1 MIDADELFKEDRAE
15 FEKNPIFTNYDVYMS
30 EVLREIDNAPTV
42 VIRCKDCKYFHSE
55 THIRNAY
62 PYSLED
68 GAKITVTKT
77 ECTAHELTMPR
88 EIDFCSRAEPK
99 QR

>member
-1 MIDADELFKEDRAE
+1 MRLIDLDDDRHTYCGDYGDYE
-15 FEKNPIFTNYDVYMS
+15 RWS
-30 EVLREIDNAPTV
+30 IDPNVPVVDAVP
-42 VIRCKDCKYFHSE
+42 VIRCKDCRYFHSE
-55 THIRNAY
+55 THIRDAY

-77 ECTAHELTMPR
+77 ECTAHELTIPR
-88 EIDFCSRAEPK
+88 ETDFCSRAEPK